1 MQIQIYALGIQIEGR
16 DMEGERRRILRLLGF
31 LRAREVPVCIG
42 TFPLAMHDCK
52 ISKYEAYA
60 TAKIYK

>member
-1 MQIQIYALGIQIEGR
+1 MHSGS
-16 DMEGERRRILRLLGF
+16 RLKEEIWKVNVDEFCACLVFFEHGQ
-31 LRAREVPVCIG
+31 EVPVCIG